1 MASERDDAMWLH
13 ARAQITIVELSES
26 SGLPETVLRE
36 LVEYGVIAPADPQA
50 PQWVFGGDCL
60 VRVRTAARLRAD
72 LELETPT
79 LALVLA
85 FLERINRLEDEV
97 RRLGA
102 QLSVPRR

>member
-1 MASERDDAMWLH
+1 MAPEQNEALWLH
-13 ARAQITIVELSES
+13 ARAQISIVELSES

-36 LVEYGVIAPADPQA
+36 LVEYGAIAPADPQA
-50 PQWVFGGDCL
+50 PQWVFSSDCL
-60 VRVRTAARLRAD
+60 VRVRTAARLRND

-79 LALVLA
+79 LALVLS
-85 FLERINRLEDEV
+85 FLERISRLEDEV